1 MTFKRDEFFD
11 GKELNIEKVA
21 TKMEQ
26 EPWMIRSV
34 LNFISTEMR
43 KEEEFKMKMHEL
55 KEEYEDKE
63 YQLREEYGFLE
74 D

>member
-1 MTFKRDEFFD
+1 
-11 GKELNIEKVA
+11 
-21 TKMEQ
+21 
-26 EPWMIRSV
+26 MIRSV